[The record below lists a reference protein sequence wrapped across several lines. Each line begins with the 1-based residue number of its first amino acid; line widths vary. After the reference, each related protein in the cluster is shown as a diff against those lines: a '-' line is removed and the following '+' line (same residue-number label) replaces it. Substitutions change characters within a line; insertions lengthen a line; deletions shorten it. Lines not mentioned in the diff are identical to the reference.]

1 MDFPVINTSYAHV
14 NNFINELAPIVCN
27 EFLRRK
33 ANGDKVIS
41 PAVVLAQAG
50 KESGWNLNA
59 PTLFGI
65 KGDGV
70 ELNTS
75 EFIDGEYVDIK
86 DSFAA
91 YPNIAGAVQGYYD
104 LMQWDNYDDATSATT
119 VEGEIEG
126 LTNDIGYAYATAP
139 DYYETTLAIVN
150 DFGLRMYNDYVAA
163 VESEE
168 AETTATPDDQ
178 PSNETAADDNEQ
190 ETDTSREWSREQA
203 LAVTDGLYKG
213 LLFRGY
219 ADWQNEAIVH
229 GLEYDMSRIEAFES
243 IRNSE
248 EHQKKALIVDC
259 YMVMRGNLPS
269 NEEIN
274 DWFQYSEDEIKHGIL
289 YSDEFNNNYGV

>member
-1 MDFPVINTSYAHV
+1 MEFPVINTSYEHV

-75 EFIDGEYVDIK
+75 EFIDGEYVHIK

-139 DYYETTLAIVN
+139 DYYETTLAIIN
-150 DFGLRMYNDYVAA
+150 DFGLRVYNDYIAA

-168 AETTATPDDQ
+168 TETTAATDNQ
-178 PSNETAADDNEQ
+178 PSNEAAADDNEQ
-190 ETDTSREWSREQA
+190 ETDTEREWSREQA
-203 LAVTDGLYKG
+203 LAVTDGLYHG

-219 ADWQNEAIVH
+219 DEQNEAIVH
-229 GLEYDMSRIEAFES
+229 GLEYDITRIQAFDS

-248 EHQKKALIVDC
+248 EHKKKSLIIDC
-259 YMVMRGNLPS
+259 YLVMRGSLPS
-269 NEEIN
+269 DEEV
-274 DWFQYSEDEIKHGIL
+274 DFWFHQSEDEIKQGIL
-289 YSDEFNNNYGV
+289 YSDDFNNKYGV

>member
-1 MDFPVINTSYAHV
+1 MEFPVINTSYEHV

-75 EFIDGEYVDIK
+75 EFINGEYVHIK

-139 DYYETTLAIVN
+139 DYYETTLAIIN
-150 DFGLRMYNDYVAA
+150 DFGLRVYNDYIAA
-163 VESEE
+163 VEIEE
-168 AETTATPDDQ
+168 TETTAAPDNQ
-178 PSNETAADDNEQ
+178 PGNEAAADDNEQ
-190 ETDTSREWSREQA
+190 ETDTAREWSREQA
-203 LAVTDGLYKG
+203 LAVTDGLYHG

-219 ADWQNEAIVH
+219 DEQNEAIVH
-229 GLEYDMSRIEAFES
+229 GLEYDMTRIQAFDS

-248 EHQKKALIVDC
+248 EHKKKSLIIDC
-259 YMVMRGNLPS
+259 YLVMRGSLPS
-269 NEEIN
+269 DEEVEF
-274 DWFQYSEDEIKHGIL
+274 WFHQSEDEIKQGIL
-289 YSDEFNNNYGV
+289 YSDDFNNKYGV

>member
-1 MDFPVINTSYAHV
+1 MEFPEINTSYSHV

-75 EFIDGEYVDIK
+75 EFINGEYVHIK

-139 DYYETTLAIVN
+139 DYYETTLAIIN
-150 DFGLRMYNDYVAA
+150 DFGLRVYNDYIAA

-168 AETTATPDDQ
+168 TETTTAPDNQ
-178 PSNETAADDNEQ
+178 QSNEAAADDNEQ

-203 LAVTDGLYKG
+203 LAVTGGLYQG

-219 ADWQNEAIVH
+219 DEQNEGIVH
-229 GLEYDMSRIEAFES
+229 GLEYDMTRIQAFDS

-248 EHQKKALIVDC
+248 EHKKKSLIIDC
-259 YMVMRGNLPS
+259 YLVMRGSLPS
-269 NEEIN
+269 DEEVEF
-274 DWFQYSEDEIKHGIL
+274 WFHQSEDEIKQGIL
-289 YSDEFNNNYGV
+289 YSDDFNNKYGV

>member
-1 MDFPVINTSYAHV
+1 MDFPAINTSYEHV

-27 EFLRRK
+27 EYLRRK

-75 EFIDGEYVDIK
+75 EFIDGEYVHIK

-150 DFGLRMYNDYVAA
+150 DFGLRVFNDYVAA
-163 VESEE
+163 
-168 AETTATPDDQ
+168 
-178 PSNETAADDNEQ
+178 DNEQ
-190 ETDTSREWSREQA
+190 ETDPSREWSREQA

-213 LLFRGY
+213 LLYREY
-219 ADWQNEAIVH
+219 ADGQNEAIVH

-274 DWFQYSEDEIKHGIL
+274 NWFQYSEDEIKQGIL
-289 YSDEFNNNYGV
+289 YSEEFNNNYGV

>member
-1 MDFPVINTSYAHV
+1 MEFPEINTSYSHV

-75 EFIDGEYVDIK
+75 EFIDGEYVHIK

-119 VEGEIEG
+119 VEGELEG

-139 DYYETTLAIVN
+139 DYYETTLAIIN
-150 DFGLRMYNDYVAA
+150 DFGLRVYNDYVSA

-168 AETTATPDDQ
+168 TETTAAPDNQ
-178 PSNETAADDNEQ
+178 PGNEAAVYDNEQ
-190 ETDTSREWSREQA
+190 ETGTAREWSREQA
-203 LAVTDGLYKG
+203 LAVTDGLYHG

-219 ADWQNEAIVH
+219 DEQNEAIVH
-229 GLEYDMSRIEAFES
+229 GLEYDMSRIEAFDS
-243 IRNSE
+243 IRDSE
-248 EHQKKALIVDC
+248 EHKKKSLIVDC
-259 YMVMRGNLPS
+259 YLVMRGSLPS
-269 NEEIN
+269 DEEVEF
-274 DWFQYSEDEIKHGIL
+274 WFHQSEDEIKQGIL
-289 YSDEFNNNYGV
+289 YSEDFNNKYGV

>member
-1 MDFPVINTSYAHV
+1 MEFPVINTSYEHV

-65 KGDGV
+65 KGDEV

-75 EFIDGEYVDIK
+75 EFIDGEYVHIK

-139 DYYETTLAIVN
+139 DYYETTLAIIN
-150 DFGLRMYNDYVAA
+150 DFELRVYNDYIAA

-168 AETTATPDDQ
+168 TETTAATDNQ
-178 PSNETAADDNEQ
+178 PSNEAAADDNEQ
-190 ETDTSREWSREQA
+190 ETDTEREWSREQA
-203 LAVTDGLYKG
+203 LAVTDGLYHG

-219 ADWQNEAIVH
+219 AEQNEAIVH
-229 GLEYDMSRIEAFES
+229 GLEYDMTRIQAFDS
-243 IRNSE
+243 IRDSD
-248 EHQKKALIVDC
+248 EHKKKSLIIDC
-259 YMVMRGNLPS
+259 YLCAKGSLPS
-269 NEEIN
+269 DEEVEF
-274 DWFQYSEDEIKHGIL
+274 WFHQSEDEIKQGIL
-289 YSDEFNNNYGV
+289 YSDDFNNKYGV

>member
-1 MDFPVINTSYAHV
+1 MEFPVINTSYEHV

-75 EFIDGEYVDIK
+75 EFINGEYVHIK
-86 DSFAA
+86 DNFAA

-119 VEGEIEG
+119 IEGEIEG

-139 DYYETTLAIVN
+139 DYYETTLAIIN
-150 DFGLRMYNDYVAA
+150 DFGLRVYNDYIAA
-163 VESEE
+163 VEIEE
-168 AETTATPDDQ
+168 TETTAAPDNQ
-178 PSNETAADDNEQ
+178 PGNEAAADDNEQ
-190 ETDTSREWSREQA
+190 ETDTAREWSREQA
-203 LAVTDGLYKG
+203 LAVTDGLYHG

-219 ADWQNEAIVH
+219 DEQNEAIVH
-229 GLEYDMSRIEAFES
+229 GLEYDMTRIQAFDS

-248 EHQKKALIVDC
+248 EHKKKSLIIDC
-259 YMVMRGNLPS
+259 YLVMRGSLPS
-269 NEEIN
+269 DEEVEF
-274 DWFQYSEDEIKHGIL
+274 WFHQAEDEIKQGIL
-289 YSDEFNNNYGV
+289 YSDDFNNKYGV

>member
-1 MDFPVINTSYAHV
+1 MEFPVINTSYEHV

-33 ANGDKVIS
+33 AIGDKVIS

-75 EFIDGEYVDIK
+75 EFINGEYVHIK

-139 DYYETTLAIVN
+139 DYYDTTLAIIN
-150 DFGLRMYNDYVAA
+150 DFGLRVYNDYIAA
-163 VESEE
+163 VENEE
-168 AETTATPDDQ
+168 TETTAAPDNQ
-178 PSNETAADDNEQ
+178 PGNEAAADDNEQ

-203 LAVTDGLYKG
+203 LTVTEGFYHG

-219 ADWQNEAIVH
+219 DDQNEAIVH
-229 GLEYDMSRIEAFES
+229 GLEYDMSRLEAFDS

-259 YMVMRGNLPS
+259 YLVMRGSLPS
-269 NEEIN
+269 DEEV
-274 DWFQYSEDEIKHGIL
+274 DFWFHQTEDEIKQGIL
-289 YSDEFNNNYGV
+289 YSDEFNNRYGV

>member
-1 MDFPVINTSYAHV
+1 MEFPEINTSYSHV

-75 EFIDGEYVDIK
+75 EFIDGEYVHIK

-119 VEGEIEG
+119 VEGELEG

-139 DYYETTLAIVN
+139 DYYETTLAIIN
-150 DFGLRMYNDYVAA
+150 DFGLRVYNDYVSA

-168 AETTATPDDQ
+168 TETTA
-178 PSNETAADDNEQ
+178 
-190 ETDTSREWSREQA
+190 REWSREQA

-219 ADWQNEAIVH
+219 ADGQNEAIVH
-229 GLEYDMSRIEAFES
+229 GLEYDMSRIEAFDN
-243 IRNSE
+243 IRDSDE
-248 EHQKKALIVDC
+248 YRKKSLIVDC
-259 YMVMRGNLPS
+259 YMVMRGTMPS
-269 NEEIN
+269 DEDIN
-274 DWFQYSEDEIKHGIL
+274 NWFQYSEDEIKQGIL
-289 YSDEFNNNYGV
+289 HSNEFNSKYGV

>member
-1 MDFPVINTSYAHV
+1 MEFPVINTSYEHV

-75 EFIDGEYVDIK
+75 EFIDGEYVHIK

-91 YPNIAGAVQGYYD
+91 YPNIAGAVQGYYE
-104 LMQWDNYDDATSATT
+104 LMQWDNYDDATSAAT
-119 VEGEIEG
+119 VEGELEG

-139 DYYETTLAIVN
+139 DYYETTLAIIN
-150 DFGLRMYNDYVAA
+150 DFGLRVYNDYVSA

-168 AETTATPDDQ
+168 TETTATPDNQ
-178 PSNETAADDNEQ
+178 PGNETAVYDNEQ
-190 ETDTSREWSREQA
+190 KTDTAREWSREQA
-203 LAVTDGLYKG
+203 LAVTDGLYHG

-219 ADWQNEAIVH
+219 DEQNEAIVH
-229 GLEYDMSRIEAFES
+229 GLEYDMTRIQAFDS

-248 EHQKKALIVDC
+248 EHKKKSLIIDC
-259 YMVMRGNLPS
+259 YLVMRGSLPS
-269 NEEIN
+269 DEEVEF
-274 DWFQYSEDEIKHGIL
+274 WFHQSEDEIKQGIL
-289 YSDEFNNNYGV
+289 YSDDFNNKYGV

>member
-1 MDFPVINTSYAHV
+1 MEFPEINTSYSHV

-75 EFIDGEYVDIK
+75 EFIDGEYVHIK

-119 VEGEIEG
+119 VEGELEG

-139 DYYETTLAIVN
+139 DYYETTLAIIN
-150 DFGLRMYNDYVAA
+150 DFGLRVYNDYVSA

-168 AETTATPDDQ
+168 
-178 PSNETAADDNEQ
+178 
-190 ETDTSREWSREQA
+190 TDTEREWSREQA
-203 LAVTDGLYKG
+203 LAVTDGLYHG

-219 ADWQNEAIVH
+219 DEQNEAIVH
-229 GLEYDMSRIEAFES
+229 GLEYDMTRIQAFDS

-248 EHQKKALIVDC
+248 EHKKKSLIIDC
-259 YMVMRGNLPS
+259 YLVMRGSLPS
-269 NEEIN
+269 DEEVEF
-274 DWFQYSEDEIKHGIL
+274 WFHQSEDEIKQGIL
-289 YSDEFNNNYGV
+289 YSDDFNNKYGV